1 MGNAQQQGIRLTPD
15 VAASGQLSSIQ
26 NIPEIPTADNVL
38 DITIQRYNTGKGSRQ
53 VGFIKG
59 LKPLQIPK
67 LTPEQIKNFDP
78 LLLSIL
84 RPEQV
89 KAFTND
95 QLKLF
100 TKAEQLNAL
109 FGITDAQNA
118 TIPHVIKLTAEQ
130 IINLSIDQLSVLH
143 PRIKQDLINL
153 EQKEFDESM
162 KKLNLLCA
170 NTPDSQQCQDIMRKR
185 QALLQGRPQQYGQPQ
200 PQQQYAPP
208 SYGGKRKNKKHN
220 KKHKT
225 RTSKKRSKKTR
236 RNR

>member
-1 MGNAQQQGIRLTPD
+1 MGNAQQQGIRVTQD

-26 NIPEIPTADNVL
+26 NIPEIPTGDNVL

-59 LKPLQIPK
+59 LKPLQIQK

-78 LLLSIL
+78 LLLSVL
-84 RPEQV
+84 KPEQV

-100 TKAEQLNAL
+100 TKADQLNAL
-109 FGITDAQNA
+109 FGITDAQNMNVS
-118 TIPHVIKLTAEQ
+118 HVIKLTSEQ
-130 IINLSIDQLSVLH
+130 IINLSIDQMSVLH

-153 EQKEFDESM
+153 DNKEVDESI

-170 NTPDSQQCQDIMRKR
+170 NTPDSQQCIEIAKKR
-185 QALLQGRPQQYGQPQ
+185 ALLQGQGRLQQYGP
-200 PQQQYAPP
+200 PQQQQYGPP
-208 SYGGKRKNKKHN
+208 SYGGKRKNKKKHN
-220 KKHKT
+220 NRKT
-225 RTSKKRSKKTR
+225 RKSKKQCKKTR